1 MSLAV
6 GSMLRFPGTLVC
18 PSCCRI
24 ALQVANV
31 QRNAENSTL
40 TTAVQLATTT
50 AASLV
55 NTTISVNYTTQ
66 FSAIQASYAANTTNT
81 VSQEC
86 CSSGHLPVA
95 SAAAQPPAQQL
106 LCCKSTL
113 HSHAPCL
120 CAAVD
125 ILPAGEPDPELG
137 DLHPSRV
144 RLRIPEL
151 QHLWSQHPHCTQHW
165 R

>member
-1 MSLAV
+1 M
-6 GSMLRFPGTLVC
+6 
-18 PSCCRI
+18 
-24 ALQVANV
+24 

-66 FSAIQASYAANTTNT
+66 FDAIQASYAANTINT
-81 VSQEC
+81 VSE
-86 CSSGHLPVA
+86 
-95 SAAAQPPAQQL
+95 SAACQATSQVLAWLPGVLPSPTAAVLQV
-106 LCCKSTL
+106 TL
-113 HSHAPCL
+113 HNRAPCL

-125 ILPAGEPDPELG
+125 LLPAGQPDPGLG
-137 DLHPSRV
+137 GLYPCRV
-144 RLRIPEL
+144 RLRSAEL
-151 QHLWSQHPHCTQHW
+151 RHFWSEQPQRTHW